1 MKTLN
6 SITRKGVFGRSK
18 WILVCLSILSII
30 FLGTSQAFTQEGIA
44 HKKRQQGIV
53 PGQYI
58 VKFHDYIQEP
68 EVVAERLGKLHK
80 FGVRHVYN
88 KALKGFS
95 ARMPEAVVEQLKRDP
110 DVALVEPDRMVYAVA
125 QTTPTGVK
133 RIQADQNSTA
143 LANPVDIDVA
153 IIDTGIDLGHP
164 DLNVV
169 KNVGCNNVFRKCRNN
184 KDNDLGNDDNG
195 HGSHVAGIV
204 AALDNDIGVLGVAPG
219 ARLWA
224 VKVLDS
230 TGSGYLSWVIKGI
243 DWVTANASEIEVA
256 NLSLAWEGN
265 SDSARQAIQNSVA
278 LGVVYVVAASN
289 ESRDVYGADGTFDTA
304 DDIEPASYPEVATIS
319 AMCDTDGE
327 AGGAGP
333 PVSSGADDSFAS
345 FSNFSRTVVAGNPVI
360 SPGMAIDLLLPGV
373 AIYSTYKNGGYATM
387 SGTSMASPHAA

>member
-44 HKKRQQGIV
+44 PKKRQQGIV

-58 VKFHDYIQEP
+58 VTFHDYIQEP
-68 EVVAERLGKLHK
+68 EVVAERLGKAHK
-80 FGVRHVYN
+80 FGLLHVYK

-95 ARMPEAVVEQLKRDP
+95 ATMPEAVVERLKMDP

-153 IIDTGIDLGHP
+153 IIDTGIDVDHP

-169 KNVGCNNVFRKCRNN
+169 KNIGCNTLRKCR
-184 KDNDLGNDDNG
+184 DGRGNDDHG

-256 NLSLAWEGN
+256 NLSLAWEGH

-289 ESRDVYGADGTFDTA
+289 ESRDVYGADGTFGTA

-333 PVSSGADDSFAS
+333 SGSAGADDSFAS